1 MPRTPPR
8 SARAIALGIAAGCAL
23 FSLWSSPARAC
34 TIFVL
39 TDTNHA
45 FFFNNED
52 WSNPNSRIWFI
63 PAHLGNYGYVCVG
76 FDSGRSE
83 GGLNTK
89 GLAYDVV
96 AGFEEKW
103 SADARLR
110 SSRGHSP
117 QRMLETCGTV
127 QEAIAFY
134 RQREE
139 PGFARCKLL
148 VADKTGASAI
158 IGYHEGKLQIDISGQ
173 CRGFGY
179 GGQTLDAMLAKHP
192 EPTVA
197 NGAIILRACRQ
208 TGQYA
213 TKYSNVFDLKSGE
226 IFLFPFADRDEAV
239 TFNLLEEL
247 KKDGHYFDMPQ
258 LQQQRQQ
265 PLRPLLPNMK
275 R

>member
-1 MPRTPPR
+1 MLFNFG
-8 SARAIALGIAAGCAL
+8 SA
-23 FSLWSSPARAC
+23 PVRAC

-39 TDTNHA
+39 TDTNRA
-45 FFFNNED
+45 LFFNNED

-63 PAHLGNYGYVCVG
+63 PAHLGDYGYVCVG

-83 GGLNTK
+83 GGLNTE

-96 AGFEEKW
+96 AGFDEKW
-103 SADARLR
+103 RADARLR

-139 PGFARCKLL
+139 PGFAHCKLL

-158 IGYHEGKLQIDISGQ
+158 IGYHAGKLQIEASTQ

-179 GGQTLDAMLAKHP
+179 GGQTLDALLDKHP

-197 NGAIILRACRQ
+197 NGASILRACRQ

-226 IFLFPFADRDEAV
+226 IVIFPFPERDVQV
-239 TFNLLEEL
+239 TFNLFTEL
-247 KKDGHYFDMPQ
+247 KKGGHYFDLPQVQEQ
-258 LQQQRQQ
+258 LQQ
-265 PLRPLLPNMK
+265 PLKPLLPNMK